1 MVRKKI
7 SKMPYEMTSSMY
19 IDFTKNKKLE
29 LNWLSG
35 SIVDLCKKNDIECKV
50 HDEIFGG
57 INQEIR

>member
-1 MVRKKI
+1 MTRVLGLTYDAVRQKVLRKI
-7 SKMPYEMTSSMY
+7 V
-19 IDFTKNKKLE
+19 TKNKKLE

-50 HDEIFGG
+50 HYEIFGG